1 MYPKILVSNRK
12 SKKKK
17 GKKKKREGKIENG
30 LKRDEEGEKI
40 QKTQGR
46 GAARRKTVIQGGGGG
61 KRSRSPYRY
70 FFSGSAIG
78 SQPRYNSFA
87 YL

>member
-1 MYPKILVSNRK
+1 MEVKEKEKKENRK
-12 SKKKK
+12 RVKAKQ
-17 GKKKKREGKIENG
+17 GREEG
-30 LKRDEEGEKI
+30 GEKI